1 MAIGDAM
8 RYDNL
13 WGIAELAD
21 WRLVN
26 FEYNALAVAAFVVA
40 AILIWNRIRN
50 RKRIRMI
57 EAKVSK
63 VEAQLSKLQKQIS
76 TLLQIQIP
84 LIMRLNGKSRVGIDP
99 RDIAVEMGGS
109 DVAELTMSPPTMPAE
124 PESLESAKFPG

>member
-8 RYDNL
+8 LYDNL

-21 WRLVN
+21 WRLMN
-26 FEYNALAVAAFVVA
+26 FEYSALAVAAFVVA
-40 AILIWNRIRN
+40 AILIWNRIRI

-57 EAKVSK
+57 ETHLSK

-84 LIMRLNGKSRVGIDP
+84 LIMRLNAKSRVEIDP
-99 RDIAVEMGGS
+99 RDMAVEMGGS

-124 PESLESAKFPG
+124 PESLKSAKLPG